1 MKNARENIKM
11 SDQKVRIIV
20 DSASDLAEGI
30 AEKVTVLPMTLR
42 FGDTEYVDGVNITN
56 KEFYEKLIES
66 DELPTTSQ
74 IMPLAFEE
82 AYRETIEA
90 GEDVIV
96 ITISSKLSGTYQSAC
111 IAKEEVEGNV
121 YVVDSLSAAIG
132 EGILVEY
139 AVRLKEQGK
148 SAAEIA
154 SALEEKRHNVRLI
167 AMLNTLEYLKKGG
180 RISKT
185 VAFAGELLS
194 IKPVVS
200 IENGEVNLLG
210 KARGSRQANNLLVKE
225 IEKAGGVDFDM
236 PLLLG
241 FTGVEDSLLRKYV
254 EDSKALWEG
263 QDDKLRSSPIGSIVG
278 THVGPGA
285 VAVAFFK
292 KKIPQIVECF
302 ETVV

>member
-1 MKNARENIKM
+1 MENN
-11 SDQKVRIIV
+11 KVRIIV
-20 DSASDLAEGI
+20 DSAADLADGV
-30 AEKVTVLPMTLR
+30 AENLTVLPMTLR
-42 FGDTEYVDGVNITN
+42 FGETEYIDGVNITN

-74 IMPLAFEE
+74 IMPMAFAQ
-82 AYRETIEA
+82 AYKQAISA
-90 GEDVIV
+90 GEDVVV

-111 IAKEEVEGNV
+111 IAKEEVGGSV

-132 EGILVEY
+132 EGILAEY
-139 AVRLKEQGK
+139 AVVLMQQGK
-148 SAAEIA
+148 SAEEIA
-154 SALEEKRHNVRLI
+154 KALEEKRQDIRVI

-200 IENGEVNLLG
+200 IVDGAVNLMG
-210 KARGSRQANNLLVKE
+210 KARGSKQANNLLVKE
-225 IEKAGGVDFDM
+225 IEAAGGVDFSM

-241 FTGVEDSLLRKYV
+241 FTGIEDSLLKKYV
-254 EDSKALWEG
+254 EDSALLWEG
-263 QDDKLRSSPIGSIVG
+263 QADKLRTAAIGSVIG

-292 KKIPQIVECF
+292 K
-302 ETVV
+302 

>member
-1 MKNARENIKM
+1 M
-11 SDQKVRIIV
+11 SEKKVRIIV
-20 DSASDLAEGI
+20 DSAADLAQGVE
-30 AEKVTVLPMTLR
+30 ENVTVLPMTLR
-42 FGDTEYVDGVNITN
+42 FGETEYIDGVNITN

-74 IMPLAFEE
+74 IMPSAFEE
-82 AYRETIEA
+82 AYREALDA
-90 GEDVIV
+90 GEDVVV

-111 IAKEEVEGNV
+111 IAKSEVEGNV
-121 YVVDSLSAAIG
+121 YVIDSLSAAIG
-132 EGILVEY
+132 EGILAEY
-139 AVRLKEQGK
+139 AVSLVKEGK
-148 SAAEIA
+148 SALQIAEE
-154 SALEEKRHNVRLI
+154 LEQKRNNIRVI

-185 VAFAGELLS
+185 VAFAGEILS

-200 IENGEVNLLG
+200 IADGEVNLLG

-225 IEKAGGVDFDM
+225 IESAGGVDFSM

-241 FTGVEDSLLRKYV
+241 YTGVEDSLLRKYID
-254 EDSKALWEG
+254 DSQALWEG
-263 QDDKLRSSPIGSIVG
+263 NDDKLDISSIGSIVG

-292 KKIPQIVECF
+292 K
-302 ETVV
+302 